1 MAKVINNIDE
11 LYSSIQPIMKDMIDR
26 MAKKVYETLNFY
38 LKMYYKSYTPQ
49 YYQRQYDFLHSAIK
63 VNAKVIR
70 NQIVAYVYI
79 DTDFMS
85 QYYQASGIQVATWA
99 NQGLHGGQ
107 ELGINTPHVWDDT
120 MIDMVENDVL
130 LNDAIAYLKNKGFMV
145 RD

>member
-11 LYSSIQPIMKDMIDR
+11 LSSSIQLIMKDMIDR

-38 LKMYYKSYTPQ
+38 LKMYYESYTPQ
-49 YYQRQYDFLHSAIK
+49 YYRRQYDFLHSAIK

-130 LNDAIAYLKNKGFMV
+130 LNEAVAYLKSKGFMV

>member
-1 MAKVINNIDE
+1 
-11 LYSSIQPIMKDMIDR
+11 

-38 LKMYYKSYTPQ
+38 LKMYYESYTPQ
-49 YYQRQYDFLHSAIK
+49 YYRRQYDFLHSAIK

-85 QYYQASGIQVATWA
+85 QYYQASGIQVADWA

-107 ELGINTPHVWDDT
+107 KLGINTPHVWNDT
-120 MIDMVENDVL
+120 MRDMVENDVL
-130 LNDAIAYLKNKGFMV
+130 LNEAVAYLKSKGFMV

>member
-11 LYSSIQPIMKDMIDR
+11 LSSSIQLIMKDMIDR

-38 LKMYYKSYTPQ
+38 LKMYYESYTPQ
-49 YYQRQYDFLHSAIK
+49 YYRRQYDFLHSAIK

-85 QYYQASGIQVATWA
+85 QYCRLGKSGTTWWSK
-99 NQGLHGGQ
+99 
-107 ELGINTPHVWDDT
+107 TWYKYT
-120 MIDMVENDVL
+120 TCVE
-130 LNDAIAYLKNKGFMV
+130 
-145 RD
+145 

>member
-49 YYQRQYDFLHSAIK
+49 YYRRQYDFLHSAIK

>member
-11 LYSSIQPIMKDMIDR
+11 LSSSIQLIMKDMIDR

-38 LKMYYKSYTPQ
+38 LKMYYESYTPQ
-49 YYQRQYDFLHSAIK
+49 YYRRQYDFLHSAIK

-85 QYYQASGIQVATWA
+85 QYYQASGIQVADWA

-107 ELGINTPHVWDDT
+107 KLGINTPHVWNDT
-120 MIDMVENDVL
+120 MRDMVENDVL
-130 LNDAIAYLKNKGFMV
+130 LNEAVAYLKSKGFMV